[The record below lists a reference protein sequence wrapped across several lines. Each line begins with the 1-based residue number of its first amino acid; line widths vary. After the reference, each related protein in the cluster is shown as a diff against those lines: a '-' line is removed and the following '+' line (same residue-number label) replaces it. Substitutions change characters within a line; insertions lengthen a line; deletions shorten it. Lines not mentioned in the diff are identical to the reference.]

1 MIEFGVLTVLI
12 GGRHQGVPLVLKP
25 FSDPQLVLGCSEH
38 LWDFLG
44 MLPAIVE
51 NQEDFGLLR
60 VQSQYCSCCKDSMVE
75 PGEMKLPI
83 DGELRLTELGGV
95 M

>member
-1 MIEFGVLTVLI
+1 
-12 GGRHQGVPLVLKP
+12 
-25 FSDPQLVLGCSEH
+25 
-38 LWDFLG
+38 